1 MKKILAVL
9 LTLVM
14 AFTLA
19 APAFAAVPEVNQEEI
34 SSSIGNISAD
44 ASAAVDAAGAICDSL
59 KAEDYKGAIT
69 SAFDFAEKLFK
80 AIHTLVHSLS
90 ELFDFNCPFCDGDKG
105 VAGDGEDA
113 GNDNGN
119 DGDADTGADDEPLY
133 ETAGTV
139 IGAEFADKDVAFAKP
154 YPMNVDAAYVFS
166 APTKSI
172 EITDIATYNVKTVVI
187 LEEGA
192 TTGKITFAADAVG
205 NYFHKVEGFKLI
217 INNSGAPVNVVVDGV
232 LSWTNNTAI
241 ANIGD
246 YIEGPYT
253 LTVL

>member
-1 MKKILAVL
+1 MKKILAL
-9 LTLVM
+9 ALSLVM
-14 AFTLA
+14 AFSLA
-19 APAFAAVPEVNQEEI
+19 APAFAAVPEVDMEGI
-34 SSSIGNISAD
+34 SSSIGSISDD
-44 ASAAVDAAGAICDSL
+44 ASAAVDAAGSICDNL
-59 KAEDYKGAIT
+59 KAEDYAAAID
-69 SAFDFAEKLFK
+69 SAFDFAAKLAK
-80 AIHTLVHSLS
+80 AIHTLVHTLADIFG
-90 ELFDFNCPFCDGDKG
+90 FDCPFCDEDS

-113 GNDNGN
+113 DNGN
-119 DGDADTGADDEPLY
+119 GDADTGADDEPLY
-133 ETAGTV
+133 ETAGSV
-139 IGAEFADKDVAFAKP
+139 IGAEFADKAVAFAKP
-154 YPMNVDAAYVFS
+154 YPMNVDAAYVFT

-192 TTGKITFAADAVG
+192 TTGKITFAADAIG
-205 NYFHKVEGFKLI
+205 NYFHQVEGFKLI

-232 LSWTNNTAI
+232 LSWTNHTAI

>member
-1 MKKILAVL
+1 MKKILALVL
-9 LTLVM
+9 SLVM
-14 AFTLA
+14 AFSLA
-19 APAFAAVPEVNQEEI
+19 APAFAAVPEVDMDGI
-34 SSSIGNISAD
+34 SSSIGDISED
-44 ASAAVDAAGAICDSL
+44 ASAAVDAAGNICDSL
-59 KAEDYKGAIT
+59 KSEDYAAALDN
-69 SAFDFAEKLFK
+69 AFDFAAKLAK
-80 AIHTLVHSLS
+80 AIHTLVHTLAVT
-90 ELFDFNCPFCDGDKG
+90 FDFDCPFCDEDS

-113 GNDNGN
+113 GN

-133 ETAGTV
+133 ETAGSV
-139 IGAEFADKDVAFAKP
+139 IGAEFANEDVAFARP
-154 YPMNVDAAYVFS
+154 YPMNVDAAYVFT

-192 TTGKITFAADAVG
+192 TTGKITFAADAIG
-205 NYFHKVEGFKLI
+205 NYFHQVEGFKLI

-232 LSWTNNTAI
+232 LSWTNYTAI